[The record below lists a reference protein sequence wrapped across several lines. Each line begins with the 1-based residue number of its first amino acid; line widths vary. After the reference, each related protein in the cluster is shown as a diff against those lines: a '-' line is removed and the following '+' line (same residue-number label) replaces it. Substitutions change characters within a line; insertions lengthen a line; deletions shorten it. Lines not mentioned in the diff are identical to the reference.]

1 MKKICRNNFQFNYR
15 RCKDSK
21 KFYPGPR
28 GNIKVLIG
36 FEIAKAGYL
45 AAMLIIHRK
54 RK

>member
-1 MKKICRNNFQFNYR
+1 MKKICSNNLQLNLR

-45 AAMLIIHRK
+45 AAILVIYRK
-54 RK
+54 IK